1 MSWGRNTVTRVR
13 PGLGDAAT
21 TQKIVLSAP
30 QIAGGVLTAGGTG
43 SIAAGLWGAAAIPVI
58 GAAVVGVTLAL
69 SLIFSRKGP
78 QQKVATTHVVDAV
91 EPELKKNLD
100 AYFAGPRT
108 RSSQA
113 QALQNFDAG
122 WQYVLENCGKAEM
135 GEPGQRCISE
145 RGPGGRFPWFAWYR
159 DPIANDAL
167 VKEDPLIP
175 ELSAFNL
182 QQIFQSSETVGFPML
197 PAILGGVLIVAAF
210 LGGGE

>member
-1 MSWGRNTVTRVR
+1 MSWGRTTVTRDR
-13 PGLGDAAT
+13 QGLGDAAT

-30 QIAGGVLTAGGTG
+30 QIAGGVLTAGGTS
-43 SIAAGLWGAAAIPVI
+43 SIAAGLWGAAAVPVI

-69 SLIFSRKGP
+69 MLIFSRKGP
-78 QQKVATTHVVDAV
+78 KQKVATTQIVDAV
-91 EPELKKNLD
+91 EPELKKNID

-108 RSSQA
+108 LSSQA

-122 WQYVLENCGKAEM
+122 WQYVLENCGIPEM

-175 ELSAFNL
+175 ELSEFNL
-182 QQIFQSSETVGFPML
+182 EQIFQSSETVGFPML